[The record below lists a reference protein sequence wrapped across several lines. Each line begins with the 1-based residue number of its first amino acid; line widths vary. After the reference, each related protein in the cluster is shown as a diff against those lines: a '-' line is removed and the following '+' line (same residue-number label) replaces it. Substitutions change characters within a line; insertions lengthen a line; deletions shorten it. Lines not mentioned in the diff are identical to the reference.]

1 MKILI
6 VSGFLGVGKT
16 TFIKEMAAKTGRDFV
31 IMENEYGEAGIDSAL
46 LNQEKNINVW
56 ELTEG
61 CVCCTMKADFASS
74 VLTIANTLDPEYLIV
89 EPTGVGMLSNII
101 QNIRQISYERIL
113 LLKPVTIVDADSFD
127 FSRRMYGEI
136 LTDQIRAAG
145 TVVISKRS
153 FSSVSE
159 ASGLLD
165 YIRKINP
172 GACIQYEHYS
182 RQDSSWW
189 ESLLKTRL
197 DGTRIDSPALAEPE
211 LDTLS
216 LQNPSLPSANH
227 IIFFLED
234 LIRGEFGCICRAKG
248 LIQTEKGLLRFDA
261 VNDRY
266 SITGC
271 EQKESPGATFI
282 GRDLKRNRLR
292 RLLLSS
298 IYTSSKI
305 SGRKTIQ
312 NSSRKLPGFV
322 TAPKNIRK
330 AEEAL

>member
-6 VSGFLGVGKT
+6 VSGFLGAGKT

-46 LNQEKNINVW
+46 LKQEKNINVW

-227 IIFFLED
+227 
-234 LIRGEFGCICRAKG
+234 A
-248 LIQTEKGLLRFDA
+248 
-261 VNDRY
+261 
-266 SITGC
+266 
-271 EQKESPGATFI
+271 
-282 GRDLKRNRLR
+282 
-292 RLLLSS
+292 SS
-298 IYTSSKI
+298 WRT
-305 SGRKTIQ
+305 
-312 NSSRKLPGFV
+312 
-322 TAPKNIRK
+322 
-330 AEEAL
+330 